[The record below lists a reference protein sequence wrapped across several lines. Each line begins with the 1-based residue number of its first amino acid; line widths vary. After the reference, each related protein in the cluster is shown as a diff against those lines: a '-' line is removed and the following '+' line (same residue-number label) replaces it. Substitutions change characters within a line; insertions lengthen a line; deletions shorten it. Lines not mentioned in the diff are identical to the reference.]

1 MRVIPMLKIP
11 PGELLRA
18 NPALFLQVKLAGDM
32 TKDDWHAFYD
42 RVEAVDVRPI
52 GASQFYVPLAFIKAA
67 RKDARNG
74 S

>member
-32 TKDDWHAFYD
+32 TKGDWHAFYD
-42 RVEAVDVRPI
+42 RIESEPPMLRRW
-52 GASQFYVPLAFIKAA
+52 
-67 RKDARNG
+67 RKLLNG
-74 S
+74 KGGRL